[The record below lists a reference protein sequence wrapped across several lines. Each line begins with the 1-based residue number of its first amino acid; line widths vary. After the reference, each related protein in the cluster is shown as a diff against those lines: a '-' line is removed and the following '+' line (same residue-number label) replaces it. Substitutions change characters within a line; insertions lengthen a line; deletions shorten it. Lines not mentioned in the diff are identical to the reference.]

1 MELTVSDD
9 KLKKVLKEIIVE
21 LIQDKKNVMSEII
34 SDALEDVG
42 LAQAIEQ
49 GRKNK
54 FVDESEI
61 LEILESW

>member
-9 KLKKVLKEIIVE
+9 RLKRVLKEIMVE
-21 LIQDKKNVMSEII
+21 LIQDKKDVMSQII

-42 LAQAIEQ
+42 LTQAIKQ

-54 FVDESEI
+54 FVDESRI
-61 LEILESW
+61 LDILES